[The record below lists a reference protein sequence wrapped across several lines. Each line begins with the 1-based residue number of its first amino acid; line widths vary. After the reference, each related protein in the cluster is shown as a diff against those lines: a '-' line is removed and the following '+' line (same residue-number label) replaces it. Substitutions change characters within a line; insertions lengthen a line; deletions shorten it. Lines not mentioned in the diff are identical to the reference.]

1 METLDFVQ
9 TSDSECK
16 YPKEALIYLHYLQLL
31 IDSHIKK
38 KMTIINW
45 IYIQIFSCIKND
57 PNFTQSKIAII
68 KTSHQPYTYE
78 ASVVSGN
85 FKI

>member
-1 METLDFVQ
+1 
-9 TSDSECK
+9 
-16 YPKEALIYLHYLQLL
+16 
-31 IDSHIKK
+31 
-38 KMTIINW
+38 MTIINW

-57 PNFTQSKIAII
+57 PNFTQSKIVII
-68 KTSHQPYTYE
+68 KTSHQPYAYE